1 MTGQTCHAPHSNT
14 ACIHLS
20 LKVAR
25 VPAIAIKL
33 GFMQRTSPE
42 ALFPDR
48 TTRRRLAP
56 QIESFG
62 GEERSQQSRI

>member
-1 MTGQTCHAPHSNT
+1 MTGQTCHAPHQT
-14 ACIHLS
+14 RHAFIS

-25 VPAIAIKL
+25 VPAISIKL
-33 GFMQRTSPE
+33 GFMQRISPK

-48 TTRRRLAP
+48 TARRRLAP

-62 GEERSQQSRI
+62 SEERSQ